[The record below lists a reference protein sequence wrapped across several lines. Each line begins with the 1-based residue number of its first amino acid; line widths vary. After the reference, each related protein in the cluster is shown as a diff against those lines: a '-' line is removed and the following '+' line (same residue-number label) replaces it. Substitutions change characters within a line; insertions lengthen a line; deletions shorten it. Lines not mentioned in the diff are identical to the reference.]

1 MPNDFFRG
9 KTGARIE
16 YYAYISAQNK
26 CMQFRFTL
34 LCCHLV
40 AMLGAQSPQ
49 FLHYGLT
56 DGLPSNQVYCVEQD
70 RNGMIWLGTDN
81 GLARFDGRAF
91 RNFQVQDGIPDPE
104 VLNLKTDYEG
114 RLWISCFRK
123 SVCYYKDGRF
133 STEKNNP
140 VLAKIRFSSAINAL
154 FVDTLTGIWFTG
166 TDYTVCNWRAGRVR
180 TFSSQVLTNLIR
192 KIGGDFFAFSRTHI
206 ARFDPAAG
214 VLDTVLSVRALIDS
228 TFILRGIAVSGDRV
242 LYSTSRGLW
251 LFEWDGGKFRVVDV
265 RQMEPGNVFV
275 DQRGRFWL
283 GTNTIGA
290 VCFDNLDRNLSNPRV
305 FLPGEKI
312 THVFEDRQGA
322 LWFGTTGNGVFVLPP
337 QYSMRFTKEE
347 GLPSNNITAVLRLPD
362 GALLAG
368 DEAGNLLRISN
379 GDIDIRPL
387 ATSTGYNRVR
397 SIQRL
402 PTGRCL
408 IVSDYGFYLLQER
421 DRIRFLN
428 GRPSGK
434 AGLIEGGA
442 LYAGTSTALES
453 VDLNSL
459 TSNILVRRRTTALA
473 QCDEGVVWQAG
484 VDGLYSGKN
493 QFLHNF
499 STQFPLLKC
508 RITALEYQKPS
519 TLIIGTSDA
528 GLLKAYIRNGGV
540 DSVCALPTDNRLNPP
555 QIRSLFLDE
564 AGTIWSATPEGVHW
578 LRPDG
583 KRGRV
588 SVFQG
593 LIDND
598 VNAVWAAKDT
608 LWAATRYGLS
618 IIPLNRLKKNV
629 GFETY
634 FTKLE
639 YRVDRQMESVDLY
652 GKYPNDLEVR
662 LPSNTGTIVIHLA
675 ALEYTGKG
683 IEYEIEERQGLL
695 PWYQW
700 TFKNLYRWRFGER
713 DSEQTWRTDES
724 AVNMGANPAPGVYQF
739 AVRAFTADNTPS
751 RNRAALSIAVQPYWY
766 QIIWFWLLL
775 VGLVVAAARALLRS
789 YVKMKSLDSALS
801 NLQLQALQA
810 QINPHFLGNSVNAIQ
825 QFFYPPNPA
834 KASEYVGILT
844 DLLRKTMSFSEHHF
858 MPFQEELAYSREYLQ
873 LIELRYGDQFRFTIS
888 GEEQISPAT
897 PFPCMLLQPLLE
909 NATLHGLAPD
919 GSSWLK
925 LEFALR
931 RDRLICRIRDNGVG
945 IRASQ
950 NHPKPLD
957 RKSKGLELLRRK
969 VETFNRLYDLGLTL
983 DLYDRLHDLGEG
995 RGTCAEIS
1003 FSLYRLPEGDGWKSA
1018 QITTN

>member
-1 MPNDFFRG
+1 M
-9 KTGARIE
+9 RI
-16 YYAYISAQNK
+16 Y
-26 CMQFRFTL
+26 FTL
-34 LCCHLV
+34 LCCQFF

-56 DGLPSNQVYCVEQD
+56 DGLPSNQVYCIEQD

-104 VLNLKTDYEG
+104 VLNLKTDHEG

-123 SVCYYKDGRF
+123 SACYYMNGQF

-140 VLAKIRFSSAINAL
+140 DLAKIRFSSAINAL

-180 TFSSQVLTNLIR
+180 TFKSKVLTNLIR

-206 ARFDPAAG
+206 ARFEPTAG
-214 VLDTVLSVRALIDS
+214 TLDTVRSLLPLIDS
-228 TFILRGIAVSGDRV
+228 TFILRGIAVSGNRV

-251 LFEWDGGKFRVVDV
+251 LFEWDGDRFRVVDV
-265 RQMEPGNVFV
+265 RQMEAGNVFV

-290 VCFDNLDRNLSNPRV
+290 VCFDNADRSLSNPRI

-312 THVFEDRQGA
+312 TNVFEDRQGA

-337 QYSMRFTKEE
+337 QYSLRFTKEE

-379 GDIDIRPL
+379 NRIQLTPL
-387 ATSTGYNRVR
+387 TPGTGYNRVR
-397 SIQRL
+397 RIQRL
-402 PTGRCL
+402 PNGHCL
-408 IVSDYGFYLLQER
+408 IVSDFGFFLYAR

-434 AGLIEGGA
+434 AGIIEGGA
-442 LYAGTSTALES
+442 LFAGTSTALES

-459 TSNILVRRRTTALA
+459 ASNILVRRRTTALA
-473 QCDEGVVWQAG
+473 QCGEGIVWQAG
-484 VDGLYSGKN
+484 VDGLYSGKD

-499 STQFPLLKC
+499 SMQFPLLKC
-508 RITALEYQKPS
+508 RITALEYQKPN

-540 DSVCALPTDNRLNPP
+540 DSVRALPASNRRNPP
-555 QIRSLFLDE
+555 QIRSLFLE
-564 AGTIWSATPEGVHW
+564 EGGTIWSATPEGVHW

-583 KRGRV
+583 KRGQV
-588 SVFQG
+588 NIFQG

-598 VNAVWAAKDT
+598 VNAVWAEKDT

-618 IIPLNRLKKNV
+618 IIPLNRLKKRV
-629 GFETY
+629 GFETC
-634 FTKLE
+634 FTGLE

-652 GKYPNDLEVR
+652 SKYPNDLQVR

-683 IEYEIEERQGLL
+683 IEYEIEERPGLL

-700 TFKNLYRWRFGER
+700 TFKNLVRWRFGHNKP
-713 DSEQTWRTDES
+713 DQTWRTYES
-724 AVNMGANPAPGVYQF
+724 AINMGANPAPGVYLF
-739 AVRAFTADNTPS
+739 SVRAFTADNIPS
-751 RNRAALSIAVQPYWY
+751 QNRALLSVVVQPYWY

-775 VGLVVAAARALLRS
+775 IALLIATARILLRS

-801 NLQLQALQA
+801 NMQLQALQA

-858 MPFQEELAYSREYLQ
+858 IPFQEELAYSREYLQ

-888 GEEQISPAT
+888 GEGEIPPNT

-919 GSSWLK
+919 GPSCLQ
-925 LEFALR
+925 LEFALQA
-931 RDRLICRIRDNGVG
+931 DRLFCWIFDNGVG
-945 IRASQ
+945 IQAAQ
-950 NHPKPLD
+950 NQPRPLD

-983 DLYDRLHDLGEG
+983 DLHDRLHDLGEG

-1003 FSLYRLPEGDGWKSA
+1003 FRVYQLPAGDGWKSA
-1018 QITTN
+1018 QKITT